1 MASNNISFVIDVRD
15 AGSGAFRSVT
25 VAAKNA
31 DEAIGRIVETAQRA
45 GNGLRDMA
53 AKSLTL
59 ATATQ
64 ALGTLKGMV
73 SGLAGQYNSFEQS
86 MRQANTMAG
95 KSAGEYKALKG
106 EIAGLSREIPIV
118 REELANGLYQVISNG
133 VPEDN
138 WIDFLRDS
146 AKASV
151 GGVAD
156 LGQTVTVTSTIIKN
170 YGMAWSDAG
179 AIQNK
184 IQTTAKNGVTS
195 FEQLAASLPRVTGSA
210 SQLGVQL
217 DELMAVFST
226 TTGVTGNTAEVSTQL
241 AAVLNSLIKP
251 TSEASKAADAMGIRF
266 DAASIK
272 ACGGF
277 RNFLVELDAAVSD
290 YAARSGQLSE
300 TIYGQLF
307 GSAEALRLLG
317 SLTGEQKDTF
327 ARNIDAMSE
336 SAGTINS
343 VYEEMAST
351 GDSAMTRLQSRMA
364 GFMDAAGSISS
375 VAAPYLEVAA
385 NAGIAAGSIAQLVTF
400 VRSLNVASAAAAVAH
415 GAVTA
420 AVKARTLAT
429 TTLRGMLVGTIAYVR
444 GLDLATRT
452 AAVGQAIASAATKT
466 WTTVQTALN
475 VVLSANPIGIVVWAI
490 AALVTAIIVAYK
502 KCETFRRICDQAW
515 EVIKKLAKIVWDSLV
530 KAFEA
535 VSGAVKKAWEWV
547 KRFLGLSDGGSNA
560 QVAAQMYATA
570 NAAGELAEE
579 TGKVASSG
587 LKAAAAADWQAMSY
601 KQLGD
606 EIERQKTKVA
616 ELAGTNSAN
625 AKAEANRLRQMEKRY
640 KALGKQF
647 GLSGSGG
654 EFDGSALIT
663 NARSVKEL
671 ANNIQYYE
679 TRLAKLNPAERAET
693 ERLVKSIEALKTK
706 KEAVEALQKSYAVP
720 SKLDSLSSLDKA
732 IGAKRTE
739 IELAI
744 NDASRRRLQLELEE
758 LERRKTRME
767 IILEAKPLK
776 PDQIIPASPGKGMQI
791 DLSKMGV
798 KLPDVKAAVKKIND
812 SGSLKNVLDDSLPKR
827 VQNITKAFD
836 GANVAISSMGGV
848 MRSLSSAVGES
859 AGAWLDWGANL
870 LSTVSQAL
878 PALKALAIGNTLGQ
892 GSAAGPF
899 GWIQA
904 IAGVAAITA
913 AFMAI
918 PKFAN
923 GGIAYGPTVGLFG
936 EYAGAR
942 SNPEVVAPLSR
953 LREMIRPAG
962 GEGGDRIPEVI
973 TLRARG
979 GDLEAVINTRARYR
993 ARTR

>member
-25 VAAKNA
+25 VAARNA

-95 KSAGEYKALKG
+95 KGAQEYKALKG
-106 EIAGLSREIPIV
+106 EIAALSKEIPKV
-118 REELANGLYQVISNG
+118 REELAGGLYQVISNG

-179 AIQNK
+179 AIQDK

-241 AAVLNSLIKP
+241 AATLNSLIKP

-277 RNFLVELDAAVSD
+277 RNFLVELDSAVSD

-336 SAGTINS
+336 SAGTINA

-351 GDSAMTRLQSRMA
+351 GDSAMTRLQNRMS
-364 GFMDAAGSISS
+364 GLMDTAGSIAS

-400 VRSLNVASAAAAVAH
+400 VRSLNLASAAAAVAH

-429 TTLRGMLVGTIAYVR
+429 TALRGMLVGTIAYVR
-444 GLDLATRT
+444 GLDLATRA

-466 WTTVQTALN
+466 WTAVQAALN
-475 VVLSANPIGIVVWAI
+475 VVLSANPIGLIVIAI
-490 AALVTAIIVAYK
+490 AALVYGIIHAYK
-502 KCETFRRICDQAW
+502 HCETFRRICDQAW
-515 EVIKKLAKIVWDSLV
+515 EVIKKLAKIVWDALA

-547 KRFLGLSDGGSNA
+547 KKFLGLSEGGGSNA

-579 TGKVASSG
+579 TNKVTSAG
-587 LKAAAAADWQAMSY
+587 LKAAAAADWQTMSY

-625 AKAEANRLRQMEKRY
+625 AKTEADRLRQMEKRY
-640 KALGKQF
+640 RALGKQF

-654 EFDGSALIT
+654 GELDGSALVA

-693 ERLVKSIEALKTK
+693 ERLVKSIEALKAK

-720 SKLDSLSSLDKA
+720 TDRNSLSSLDKA

-744 NDASRRRLQLELEE
+744 NDASRIRLQRELEA
-758 LERRKTRME
+758 LERQKTRME

-776 PDQIIPASPGKGMQI
+776 PDQVIPAAPGKGMQI
-791 DLSKMGV
+791 DLSQMGV
-798 KLPDVKAAVKKIND
+798 KLPDIKEAVKKINLRDAGVYDD
-812 SGSLKNVLDDSLPKR
+812 SAIQSLKNMQAQISNTQSALGGIS
-827 VQNITKAFD
+827 QMM
-836 GANVAISSMGGV
+836 GSVAKMT
-848 MRSLSSAVGES
+848 GES
-859 AGAWLDWGANL
+859 AGAWLQWGANVI
-870 LSTVSQAL
+870 SACSRAL
-878 PALKALAIGNTLGQ
+878 PAIMAVTAAKAAE
-892 GSAAGPF
+892 SAAETPII
-899 GWIQA
+899 GWIAAGAA
-904 IAGVAAITA
+904 IASVLASFAAL
-913 AFMAI
+913 
-918 PKFAN
+918 PKFAD

-942 SNPEVVAPLSR
+942 TNPEVVAPLSK

-962 GEGGDRIPEVI
+962 GEGGDRLPEVI

-979 GDLEAVINTRARYR
+979 GDLEAVINTRRRYR
-993 ARTR
+993 ERTR